1 MKKMTGQC
9 GVVMVHVIWFMM
21 KQIYKNI
28 LEKAL
33 PLYEKGREGDVEH
46 IKWLAEVITKY
57 VDESEVDYDILIPVV
72 LLHDVGYSKVPK
84 GSNPFDLDIRKFHS
98 EEGAKIAEE
107 ILGELNYPKDKVN
120 EIKRLIL
127 KHDNWAFG
135 DDFADELVLRIF
147 NNFDFM
153 WMASEKGFDI
163 VRKLMKK
170 EPKEFYEQ
178 IKEFQRKND
187 EEGRKWFN
195 KKIEDFY
202 NQLMKERKEGLST

>member
-1 MKKMTGQC
+1 MKE
-9 GVVMVHVIWFMM
+9 
-21 KQIYKNI
+21 IYKKI

-46 IKWLAEVITKY
+46 IKWLAEVITKH
-57 VDESEVDYDILIPVV
+57 VDKSEVDYDILIPLV

-107 ILGELNYPKDKVN
+107 ILEELNYPKDKIN

-135 DDFADELVLRIF
+135 DDFADEPVLRIF
-147 NNFDFM
+147 TNFDFM

-163 VRKLMKK
+163 VRKFMKK

-178 IKEFQRKND
+178 IKEFQRKNE

-195 KKIEDFY
+195 NKIEEFY

>member
-1 MKKMTGQC
+1 
-9 GVVMVHVIWFMM
+9 MM
-21 KQIYKNI
+21 KEIYKKI

-46 IKWLAEVITKY
+46 IKWLVEVITKY

-107 ILGELNYPKDKVN
+107 ILEELNYPKDKIN

-135 DDFADELVLRIF
+135 DDFADEPVLRIF
-147 NNFDFM
+147 TNFDFM

-163 VRKLMKK
+163 VRKFMKK

-178 IKEFQRKND
+178 IKEFQRKNE

-195 KKIEDFY
+195 NKIEEFY